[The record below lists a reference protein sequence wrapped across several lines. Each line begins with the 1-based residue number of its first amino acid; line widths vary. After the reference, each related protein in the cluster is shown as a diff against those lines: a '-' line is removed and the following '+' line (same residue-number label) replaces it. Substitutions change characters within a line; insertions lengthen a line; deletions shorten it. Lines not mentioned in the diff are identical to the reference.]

1 MADATTT
8 APATSNPAAT
18 GAGGEAGAPTTT
30 GGVDASLLTGGAEG
44 KTEPTDPSKSGEEGK
59 DEPSSKTEGDETNK
73 GDKPAEVPEKYEFKA
88 PEGVELDSVAAGEFS
103 ALAKDLKLT
112 ADQAQGVVDIAVKMQ
127 QRQAESV
134 AATVK
139 EWGDQS
145 KADKEFGGDNLDA
158 NLAIAKKAV
167 DTFGSE
173 TFKGLL
179 NQSGLGNHPE
189 FIRFALKA
197 GKAISNDT
205 FVKSGAPSST
215 NGASL
220 AERMYPNQPK

>member
-30 GGVDASLLTGGAEG
+30 GGVDTSLLTGGAEG
-44 KTEPTDPSKSGEEGK
+44 KTEPTDPPKGGEEGK

-88 PEGVELDSVAAGEFS
+88 PEGVELDSVAADEFS

-167 DTFGSE
+167 DTFGSDA
-173 TFKGLL
+173 FKQLL
-179 NQSGLGNHPE
+179 SSSGLGNHPE
-189 FIRFALKA
+189 VIRLRRIAKEIIPHSFEWNPRAKEWKWEVNLIGSRQINA
-197 GKAISNDT
+197 
-205 FVKSGAPSST
+205 F
-215 NGASL
+215 
-220 AERMYPNQPK
+220 

>member
-8 APATSNPAAT
+8 APATPAPT
-18 GAGGEAGAPTTT
+18 GGDAGATTTT
-30 GGVDASLLTGGAEG
+30 GGADPSLLTGGTEG
-44 KTEPTDPSKSGEEGK
+44 KTEPATPAKAGEEGEAK
-59 DEPSSKTEGDETNK
+59 PDLKTEGDETNK

-103 ALAKDLKLT
+103 TLAKDLKLT

-145 KADKEFGGDNLDA
+145 KTDKEFGGDNLDA

-167 DTFGSE
+167 DTFGSDA
-173 TFKGLL
+173 FKQLL
-179 NQSGLGNHPE
+179 TSSGLGNHPE
-189 FIRFALKA
+189 VIRTFLKA
-197 GKAISNDT
+197 GKAISGDS
-205 FVKSGAPSST
+205 FVKSGNPAST

-220 AERMYPNQPK
+220 AERMYPNHSK

>member
-1 MADATTT
+1 MAGEQTT
-8 APATSNPAAT
+8 APAAPAPTGGDAGATSTTGAADPTLLTEGAAGDAAAT
-18 GAGGEAGAPTTT
+18 KPAGA
-30 GGVDASLLTGGAEG
+30 DGAAGEG
-44 KTEPTDPSKSGEEGK
+44 AK
-59 DEPSSKTEGDETNK
+59 DEQGTDDKGDK
-73 GDKPAEVPEKYEFKA
+73 GDKPEALPEKYELVMPK
-88 PEGVELDSVAAGEFS
+88 GVELDSVAADEFS

-112 ADQAQGVVDIAVKMQ
+112 AAQAQSVADIAVKMQ
-127 QRQAESV
+127 QRQAESM
-134 AATVK
+134 AKTVK

>member
-18 GAGGEAGAPTTT
+18 GAGGEAGASTTT
-30 GGVDASLLTGGAEG
+30 GGADPSLLTSGAEG
-44 KTEPTDPSKSGEEGK
+44 KTEPTDPSKGGEEGK
-59 DEPSSKTEGDETNK
+59 DEPGSKTEGDKTDK
-73 GDKPAEVPEKYEFKA
+73 GDKSAEVPEKYEFKA

-167 DTFGSE
+167 DTFGSDA
-173 TFKGLL
+173 FKQLL
-179 NQSGLGNHPE
+179 SSSGLGNHPE
-189 FIRFALKA
+189 VIRTFLKA

-205 FVKSGAPSST
+205 FVKSGNPATT

-220 AERMYPNQPK
+220 AERMYPNYSK